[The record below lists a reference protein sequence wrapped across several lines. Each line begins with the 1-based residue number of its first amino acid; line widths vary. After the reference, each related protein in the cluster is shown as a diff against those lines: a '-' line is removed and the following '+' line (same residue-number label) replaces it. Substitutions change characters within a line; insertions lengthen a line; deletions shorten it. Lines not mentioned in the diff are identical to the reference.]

1 MPSPG
6 VNIIHQTNAITSST
20 EETTSEQS
28 EEQKDN
34 TLENTLLG
42 TGTGLVAVG
51 GIGAGVVAHNNKKP
65 KNVPTKEIDN
75 TYDENKEKK
84 DKNK

>member
-1 MPSPG
+1 MRLHLLLKKQPPNKAKSKR
-6 VNIIHQTNAITSST
+6 I
-20 EETTSEQS
+20 
-28 EEQKDN
+28 
-34 TLENTLLG
+34 ENTLLG

-51 GIGAGVVAHNNKKP
+51 GIGAGVIAHNNKKP